1 MKKVYIPELADRFE
15 VMLAAARRMIQDRD
29 HHECANSKDQLRF
42 QYGGAMLFRSLNLG
56 ECIVWAVRQ
65 GYGETVAIVA
75 RVLTEMA
82 YNLAE
87 AGEDFAGFKDYS
99 LHSTQKHRVWLEK
112 LAACELDEK
121 KKAELNGAVC
131 EHKTLLNGQNYRWAS
146 KIREMACNAKMQ
158 DNYLRDY
165 CAFSEQIHTSTRTLD
180 YYASETERSIVVNPR
195 ISPEMSEMY
204 FVMAVNQWIEVVS
217 RLFLGIPLGESQ
229 EFKLA
234 FESYGQLIE
243 QAIKERA
250 HEADG
255 GAH

>member
-1 MKKVYIPELADRFE
+1 
-15 VMLAAARRMIQDRD
+15 
-29 HHECANSKDQLRF
+29 
-42 QYGGAMLFRSLNLG
+42 MLFRSLNLG
-56 ECIVWAVRQ
+56 ESIVWAVRQ

-99 LHSTQKHRVWLEK
+99 LHSTQKHRAWLVK

-121 KKAELNGAVC
+121 KKAELNGAVS
-131 EHKTLLNGQNYRWAS
+131 EHKMLLNGQNYRWAS
-146 KIREMACNAKMQ
+146 KIKDMASNAQMQ
-158 DNYLRDY
+158 DSYLRDY

-180 YYASETERSIVVNPR
+180 YYASETESSIVVNPR

-204 FVMAVNQWIEVVS
+204 FVMAVNQWLEVVS
-217 RLFLGIPLGESQ
+217 RLFCGIPLRESE
-229 EFKLA
+229 EFDLA
-234 FESYGQLIE
+234 LESYDQLV
-243 QAIKERA
+243 QHAVRERT

-255 GAH
+255 GPH